1 VTLLIENYVP
11 GEQVDY
17 LFNVTGMS
25 DKAWV
30 HQVGKEWPMLG
41 DMVLAGKT
49 LVVFWDYSYD
59 ERWPWLH
66 HAWTHSWDTPY
77 GEDEESEMSCTV
89 GRGNG
94 ETEAWHLNNWLS
106 TPWGFADPVRS
117 SDVNDYDNLL
127 ARAIE
132 CWEVFDDRPTFIA
145 VDYWENGEIVNVT
158 ITLNEMDHWSDEIP
172 PHQ

>member
-1 VTLLIENYVP
+1 MRKLQKI
-11 GEQVDY
+11 
-17 LFNVTGMS
+17 
-25 DKAWV
+25 
-30 HQVGKEWPMLG
+30 H
-41 DMVLAGKT
+41 
-49 LVVFWDYSYD
+49 
-59 ERWPWLH
+59 
-66 HAWTHSWDTPY
+66 
-77 GEDEESEMSCTV
+77 
-89 GRGNG
+89 G